1 MLKDKNMKLNNRSY
15 TNLNEKMK
23 SQFTIYI
30 NSATPMRD
38 RKATPI
44 TGFEMLDLL
53 FKEQR
58 PQ

>member
-1 MLKDKNMKLNNRSY
+1 MKLNNRSY
-15 TNLNEKMK
+15 TNLNEKVK

-38 RKATPI
+38 RKATLI